1 MLRREDSGGPAQTML
16 KAISYYWRLFATG
29 LCFAVFGISAVFFG
43 IVVFP
48 IMRLVPG
55 SRGAHRRRVRTTCR
69 LYMRSFVGLMNGVG
83 VLTFEFD
90 GAERL
95 GRPGQVILANHP
107 SLIDVVFLIG
117 FTPQASCIVK
127 EALFHHPFTRW
138 PVSAASYVSNTPTHS
153 MVERAA
159 EALQNGE
166 NVIVFPEGTRTTPG
180 QPMQFHRGAAN
191 IAVRAAT
198 VVTPVFI
205 RCVPTT
211 LAKNMPWYRIPD
223 RRVRI
228 SFRVGRD
235 IDLAPFRKAPVPIAS
250 RAFNAHLLKV
260 FADELKAPAGGQP
273 AAGHGVFE
281 TETGGEAGTFRTG
294 DNAGRFN

>member
-1 MLRREDSGGPAQTML
+1 MF
-16 KAISYYWRLFATG
+16 KAISYYWRFFATG
-29 LCFAVFGISAVFFG
+29 LCFAVFGLSAVVFG
-43 IVVFP
+43 MVVFP
-48 IMRLVPG
+48 VMRLVPG
-55 SRGAHRRRVRTTCR
+55 SAGAHRRRVRSTVR
-69 LYMRSFVGLMNGVG
+69 VYMRSFVGLMSAVG
-83 VLTFEFD
+83 VLSFEFA

-107 SLIDVVFLIG
+107 SLIDVVFLLG
-117 FTPQASCIVK
+117 FTPQATCIVK
-127 EALFHHPFTRW
+127 EALFHHPITRW
-138 PVSAASYVSNTPTHS
+138 PVTAAGYVSNTSTHS
-153 MVERAA
+153 MVERAS
-159 EALQNGE
+159 EALQQGE

-180 QPMQFHRGAAN
+180 QPMQFHRGAAS

-228 SFRVGRD
+228 TFTVGQD
-235 IDLAPFRKAPVPIAS
+235 LDLAPFRTAPVPLAS
-250 RAFNAHLLKV
+250 RAFNTHLLKV
-260 FADELKAPAGGQP
+260 FADELKAPTGEMKRGA
-273 AAGHGVFE
+273 VFE
-281 TETGGEAGTFRTG
+281 TETGSDAGPFGTR

>member
-1 MLRREDSGGPAQTML
+1 MIR
-16 KAISYYWRLFATG
+16 AISYYWRLFATG
-29 LCFAVFGISAVFFG
+29 LCFAVFGLGAVFFG
-43 IVVFP
+43 MLVFP

-55 SRGAHRRRVRTTCR
+55 SPGAHCRRVRATCR
-69 LYMRSFVGLMNGVG
+69 VYMRSFVALMFAVG
-83 VLTFEFD
+83 VLTFEFE

-95 GRPGQVILANHP
+95 GRPGQIILANHP
-107 SLIDVVFLIG
+107 SLIDVVFLLG

-127 EALFHHPFTRW
+127 EALFHHPITRW
-138 PVSAASYVSNTPTHS
+138 PVAAAGYVSNTPTQT
-153 MVERAA
+153 MVERAS
-159 EALQNGE
+159 EALRNGE

-211 LAKNMPWYRIPD
+211 LAKNMRWYQIPE

-228 SFRVGRD
+228 TFRVGRD
-235 IDLAPFRKAPVPIAS
+235 IDLAPFRRAPVPLGS
-250 RAFNAHLLKV
+250 RAFNTHLLKV
-260 FADELKAPAGGQP
+260 FSDELKAPAGEMKPG
-273 AAGHGVFE
+273 AVFE
-281 TETGGEAGTFRTG
+281 TETGADAGPFRTG

>member
-1 MLRREDSGGPAQTML
+1 MI

-29 LCFAVFGISAVFFG
+29 LCFVVFGLGAVFFG
-43 IVVFP
+43 MVVFP
-48 IMRLVPG
+48 IMRFVPG
-55 SRGAHRRRVRTTCR
+55 SAGAHRRRVRTVFR
-69 LYMRSFVGLMNGVG
+69 LYMRSFVGLMNAVG
-83 VLTFEFD
+83 VLTFEFE

-95 GRPGQVILANHP
+95 GRPGQIILANHP

-117 FTPQASCIVK
+117 FTPQPTCIVK
-127 EALFHHPFTRW
+127 EALFHHPITRW
-138 PVSAASYVSNTPTHS
+138 PVSAAGYVSNTSTHT
-153 MVERAA
+153 MIERAA
-159 EALQNGE
+159 QALQDGE

-180 QPMQFHRGAAN
+180 QPMQFHRGAAS

-211 LAKNMPWYRIPD
+211 LAKKMPWYQIPD

-228 SFRVGRD
+228 TFRVGRD
-235 IDLAPFRKAPVPIAS
+235 IDLAPFRTAPVPIGS
-250 RAFNAHLLKV
+250 RAFNTHLLKL
-260 FADELKAPAGGQP
+260 FADELKVPAGEP
-273 AAGHGVFE
+273 TLAAGAFE
-281 TETGGEAGTFRTG
+281 TETGSDAGTFRTG

>member
-1 MLRREDSGGPAQTML
+1 ML

-29 LCFAVFGISAVFFG
+29 LCFGVFGLGAAAFG
-43 IVVFP
+43 MIVFP

-55 SRGAHRRRVRTTCR
+55 SPGARRRRVRATFR
-69 LYMRSFVGLMNGVG
+69 VYMRSFVALMSAVG
-83 VLTFEFD
+83 VLRFEFE
-90 GAERL
+90 GAAQL
-95 GRPGQVILANHP
+95 GRPGQIILANHP
-107 SLIDVVFLIG
+107 TLIDVVFLIG
-117 FTPQASCIVK
+117 FTPQATCIVK
-127 EALFHHPFTRW
+127 EALFHNPFTRW
-138 PVSAASYVSNTPTHS
+138 PVSAAGYVSNTSTHS
-153 MVERAA
+153 MVERASQ
-159 EALQNGE
+159 ALQEGE

-180 QPMQFHRGAAN
+180 QPLQFHRGAAS

-211 LAKNMPWYRIPD
+211 LAKHMRWHQIPD

-235 IDLAPFRKAPVPIAS
+235 IDLAPFRKAPVPIGS
-250 RAFNAHLLKV
+250 RAFNTHLLKV
-260 FADELKAPAGGQP
+260 FADELKAPAGDPTPG
-273 AAGHGVFE
+273 AGERE
-281 TETGGEAGTFRTG
+281 TETGGDAGDFRTG

>member
-1 MLRREDSGGPAQTML
+1 MS

-29 LCFAVFGISAVFFG
+29 LCFAVFGVSAVFFG
-43 IVVFP
+43 MVVFP
-48 IMRLVPG
+48 IMRIVPG
-55 SRGAHRRRVRTTCR
+55 SPGAHRRRVRTTCR

-83 VLTFEFD
+83 VLSFEFE

-95 GRPGQVILANHP
+95 GRPGQIILANHP

-117 FTPQASCIVK
+117 FAPQASCIVK

-138 PVSAASYVSNTPTHS
+138 PVSAAGYVSNTPTHS
-153 MVERAA
+153 MVERAS
-159 EALQNGE
+159 EALQAGE

-180 QPMQFHRGAAN
+180 QPMQFHRGAAS
-191 IAVRAAT
+191 IAVRAAA

-228 SFRVGRD
+228 SLRVGRD
-235 IDLAPFRKAPVPIAS
+235 IDLAPFREKPVPIGS

-260 FADELKAPAGGQP
+260 FADELKAPAGVEPTPG
-273 AAGHGVFE
+273 AGELE
-281 TETGGEAGTFRTG
+281 TETATEAGTLRTG
-294 DNAGRFN
+294 DNAGRFH